1 MSTVPAAAALP
12 PFRTVSDLLRVHAQ
26 QRPQASALADD
37 DTALNWA
44 QLDALVSRVAASLQ
58 RDGLGLG
65 DVVALC
71 AAPSVRYAA
80 VYLGALRC
88 GVVVAPLAPSV
99 TPDTMQSM
107 LRDAEARLL
116 FVDVQ
121 GRAVLPPAAPD
132 APALVALDD
141 DGPAPRWNGWLA
153 PEGAL
158 PHPVE
163 VGPGHPFNI
172 IYSSGTT
179 GTPKGIVHSHQMR

>member
-12 PFRTVSDLLRVHAQ
+12 PFRTVSDLLHEHAQ

-88 GVVVAPLAPSV
+88 GVVV
-99 TPDTMQSM
+99 
-107 LRDAEARLL
+107 
-116 FVDVQ
+116 
-121 GRAVLPPAAPD
+121 
-132 APALVALDD
+132 
-141 DGPAPRWNGWLA
+141 
-153 PEGAL
+153 
-158 PHPVE
+158 
-163 VGPGHPFNI
+163 
-172 IYSSGTT
+172 
-179 GTPKGIVHSHQMR
+179 